1 MKDDF
6 KYRLQH
12 PGYKCKCSANSS
24 SECGCIDGGWPS
36 MSEVLQVIEQLE
48 REVEDQCRLHG
59 IGMEREARQLAI
71 NAEQQRRIG
80 QLEAEVNRLQNEKPF
95 PDRALVYKATQIR
108 RVMEDLVNKLETYG
122 GKFDCILDAKELIED
137 LR

>member
-71 NAEQQRRIG
+71 NAEQQRRIN

-95 PDRALVYKATQIR
+95 PDRAQVCNVIK
-108 RVMEDLVNKLETYG
+108 DLANKLETYG
-122 GKFDCILDAKELIED
+122 GNFDCILDAKELIEA
-137 LR
+137 LK

>member
-1 MKDDF
+1 
-6 KYRLQH
+6 
-12 PGYKCKCSANSS
+12 
-24 SECGCIDGGWPS
+24 